1 MTYKKEHITIFLH
14 YNILWNNKPKL
25 LYFSYIQYILHTDNV
40 KQRQY
45 HGTTNLTIVTENQKT
60 KTLALPYREPH
71 QRTPGCCLN
80 SWKWLTLAF
89 VCAVQLVILWTYS
102 HDSQINC
109 ACALQMFALHL
120 QISHGY
126 DYVFNRLCQKQVE
139 AWFYVFN
146 AGCGIFCQPW
156 CHLYDIFCG

>member
-1 MTYKKEHITIFLH
+1 MEQQTKTVIFQLYTVYPAHWQCQTETIS
-14 YNILWNNKPKL
+14 WNNK
-25 LYFSYIQYILHTDNV
+25 SDHCD
-40 KQRQY
+40 R
-45 HGTTNLTIVTENQKT
+45 KT
-60 KTLALPYREPH
+60 KPLALPYREPH

-80 SWKWLTLAF
+80 SCKWLTLAF

-102 HDSQINC
+102 HDSLRNC